1 MDNIWIFL
9 IIIGAAVSF
18 MQKSQQNKQNRG
30 PKSDNEEEVN
40 LDPHKEI
47 ERHIR
52 RILQEE
58 EKRPKMS
65 TAPLKKEVSTGSPCP
80 MAKAP
85 KTAPV
90 LKNQLEAAKPTESS
104 ESNERIEEI
113 LDDFSI
119 EKAVIY
125 SEILNPKYKE
135 Y

>member
-18 MQKSQQNKQNRG
+18 MQKAQQNKQNRG
-30 PKSDNEEEVN
+30 PKSDNEEEAN

-80 MAKAP
+80 MAKTP
-85 KTAPV
+85 KTATV

-113 LDDFSI
+113 LDDFSM